1 MLLNL
6 GAKVKSS
13 VQYIEESPSNLI
25 IIDSEY
31 EGNNVK
37 GIQIKIIQGTHTHSI
52 CSTYVLRN
60 LNKHIENTHTF
71 NMFYI
76 FAEKFKQ
83 THREQTQR

>member
-13 VQYIEESPSNLI
+13 VQHIEESPSNLI
-25 IIDSEY
+25 IIDFEY

-37 GIQIKIIQGTHTHSI
+37 GIQIKIIQGTHTH
-52 CSTYVLRN
+52 
-60 LNKHIENTHTF
+60 THTHTH

-83 THREQTQR
+83 THREHTHIQYVLHIR

>member
-13 VQYIEESPSNLI
+13 VQHTKESPSNLI

-37 GIQIKIIQGTHTHSI
+37 GIQIKIIQGRTDVFHTHTH
-52 CSTYVLRN
+52 
-60 LNKHIENTHTF
+60 THTF

>member
-6 GAKVKSS
+6 GAKLKSL
-13 VQYIEESPSNLI
+13 VQHIEESPSNLI

-37 GIQIKIIQGTHTHSI
+37 GIQIKIIQGTHTH
-52 CSTYVLRN
+52 
-60 LNKHIENTHTF
+60 THTF